1 MRRVVFAAMLAALL
15 VLVAGCG
22 ADDGS
27 PAPSSSSSA
36 PGSTSTAPAAT
47 PYVNLGDSYAAGAG
61 ALPVQAD
68 SPFLCQRS
76 AINFAHLV
84 AAQRRL
90 PLTDV
95 SCSGADTADL
105 TTSQYFGIP
114 PQLDALGP
122 QTRLVTLMLGGNDE
136 NTFGGAISK
145 CGDVIADS
153 TGVPTGSPCRDRYG
167 SELTAP
173 IDADI
178 YPALVD
184 GLARIRARAPNARVV
199 IVGYPWILPATQ
211 GCYPAMRVA
220 PGDVPYLRGLQA
232 DLNDAVRRAAEK
244 TGVTFVDMSQV
255 SQGHDACAGA
265 ARWIEPQQ
273 GTTARITV
281 HPNARGHEAIAA
293 RIEAALGR

>member
-1 MRRVVFAAMLAALL
+1 M
-15 VLVAGCG
+15 
-22 ADDGS
+22 
-27 PAPSSSSSA
+27 P
-36 PGSTSTAPAAT
+36 
-47 PYVNLGDSYAAGAG
+47 
-61 ALPVQAD
+61 
-68 SPFLCQRS
+68 
-76 AINFAHLV
+76 
-84 AAQRRL
+84 
-90 PLTDV
+90 
-95 SCSGADTADL
+95 
-105 TTSQYFGIP
+105 
-114 PQLDALGP
+114 
-122 QTRLVTLMLGGNDE
+122 
-136 NTFGGAISK
+136 
-145 CGDVIADS
+145 
-153 TGVPTGSPCRDRYG
+153 DRYG

-173 IDADI
+173 IDAEI

-184 GLARIRARAPNARVV
+184 GLTRIRAHAPNARVV

-293 RIEAALGR
+293 QIEAALGR